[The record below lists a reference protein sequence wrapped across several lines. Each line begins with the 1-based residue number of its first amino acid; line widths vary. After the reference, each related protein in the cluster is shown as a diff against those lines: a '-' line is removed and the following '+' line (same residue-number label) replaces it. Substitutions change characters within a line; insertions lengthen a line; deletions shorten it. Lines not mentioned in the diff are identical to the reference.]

1 MTALQGA
8 GVPVGVRTRLD
19 DTVYATKV
27 YAYEPV
33 ISSSLGLPDR
43 AQMLVHHLQSSQHD
57 ASSPLEL
64 RRRMTENSYRPD

>member
-1 MTALQGA
+1 MTAVQGA

-33 ISSSLGLPDR
+33 ISSSLVFLTELR
-43 AQMLVHHLQSSQHD
+43 CSSTTFN
-57 ASSPLEL
+57 
-64 RRRMTENSYRPD
+64 RRRMMLRPRLNSGVE